1 MMRIWGALIAL
12 VLCGCSTLGGPQ
24 VCLLPSQKPMIEVQ
38 LFFGR
43 DIEGR
48 AIVSDAE
55 WADFA
60 ATTVAKD
67 FPNGFTVS
75 DGVGQWRD
83 PSGAVV
89 HEPSKIVL
97 VAADRADTLAPK
109 LNDVIESYRAR
120 FHQQAVGVV
129 TRPVCAAF

>member
-1 MMRIWGALIAL
+1 MMRVWGVLIAL
-12 VLCGCSTLGGPQ
+12 ALCGCSTLGGQ
-24 VCLLPSQKPMIEVQ
+24 QACLLPSQKPMIEVQ

-48 AIVSDAE
+48 AAVSDAE

-60 ATTVAKD
+60 AVTIART
-67 FPNGFTVS
+67 FPDGFTTT

-97 VAADRADTLAPK
+97 IAADNTDALRPK
-109 LNDVIESYRAR
+109 LNDVIEAYKAR

>member
-1 MMRIWGALIAL
+1 MMRVWGALIA
-12 VLCGCSTLGGPQ
+12 VALCGCSSFSEPQ
-24 VCLLPSQKPMIEVQ
+24 SCPLPSQKPMIEAQ

-48 AIVSDAE
+48 AMVSDAE
-55 WADFA
+55 WAEFA

-67 FPNGFTVS
+67 FPNGFTAS

-83 PSGAVV
+83 TSGAVV

-97 VAADRADTLAPK
+97 VVADRADALAPK
-109 LNDVIESYRAR
+109 LSDVIEAYKAR

>member
-1 MMRIWGALIAL
+1 M
-12 VLCGCSTLGGPQ
+12 
-24 VCLLPSQKPMIEVQ
+24 
-38 LFFGR
+38 
-43 DIEGR
+43 
-48 AIVSDAE
+48 VSDAE
-55 WADFA
+55 WADFV
-60 ATTVAKD
+60 ATTIAKD

-109 LNDVIESYRAR
+109 LNDVIEFYRAR